1 MIISPDRH
9 IGEQKPP
16 GLSATF
22 EFRYQVGQFLRKRAD
37 NEAPH
42 QASFRD
48 IITPIFVL
56 FVFIILTSYS
66 IYRLVHLARNSMSI
80 ASSSSSSDS
89 SSVFEQEFEGDI
101 GSDRETCGHGKQA
114 HRRKDPHV
122 HPDEDEELAAAA
134 YTPADD
140 A

>member
-9 IGEQKPP
+9 IGEQNPP

-56 FVFIILTSYS
+56 FVFVILTSYG
-66 IYRLVHLARNSMSI
+66 IYRLVHLARTSMSVT
-80 ASSSSSSDS
+80 SSSSSDS
-89 SSVFEQEFEGDI
+89 SSVFEQEL
-101 GSDRETCGHGKQA
+101 
-114 HRRKDPHV
+114 RKDPHV

-134 YTPADD
+134 YTPTDD
-140 A
+140 G